1 MIGGE
6 KMVVT
11 LTIETDTL
19 KYYIQKSQL
28 DLAYLQKKIS
38 NFDKFM
44 SGEKQP
50 TFNQLSEIAKKLNV
64 PTGLLLLKNKVDMDS
79 KRLDFRTLNSD
90 HIEKMSPELRDT
102 INEMEAKQDFL
113 REEIDNTVNFIG
125 TFNIDSNIDEIV
137 YKIRKDLDIEIFWQ
151 KKSGSSPLNYL
162 RKKISDLGVYIFF
175 NGKVKDNTHRPLSV
189 NEFRGFVLKDDKAPI
204 IFINQRDFKNGQLF
218 TLVHE
223 LVHLY
228 VGTEEIFNI
237 VDTGFFTYD
246 RTEAFVNKVT
256 AELLVPKSKLI
267 NELDKDLEDLSRMFK
282 VSKFVI
288 LRRLLDIGKIDKKEY
303 SEAIAQLEEELK
315 RIPIKSSGSGNYN
328 NNLKFRVD
336 GKFVS
341 LVENAVVRN
350 KISYTDAFNIVG
362 VGIKGYKTLTE
373 GGN

>member
-1 MIGGE
+1 
-6 KMVVT
+6 MVVT

-50 TFNQLSEIAKKLNV
+50 TFNQLSEIAKKLNI
-64 PTGLLLLKNKVDMDS
+64 PTGLLLLKNKVDLDS
-79 KRLDFRTLNSD
+79 KRLDFRTLGSD

-113 REEIDNTVNFIG
+113 REEVDNAVNFIE
-125 TFNIDSNIDEIV
+125 TFSIDSNVEDV
-137 YKIRKDLDIEIFWQ
+137 VDKIREDLGLAVFWQ
-151 KKSGSSPLNYL
+151 KRSGNSPLNYL
-162 RKKISDLGVYIFF
+162 RKKISDLGVFIFF

-189 NEFRGFVLKDDKAPI
+189 REFRGFVLKDDKAPI

-218 TLVHE
+218 SLVHE

-237 VDTGFFTYD
+237 VDTGVFTYD

-256 AELLVPKSKLI
+256 AELLVPKSELI
-267 NELDKDLEDLSRMFK
+267 NELDQDLEDLSKMFK

-288 LRRLLDIGKIDKKEY
+288 LRRLLDIDQIDKNEY
-303 SEAIAQLEEELK
+303 RRVVAQLEEELERTTVK
-315 RIPIKSSGSGNYN
+315 TSSSSGNYN
-328 NNLKFRVD
+328 NNLKYRVD
-336 GKFVS
+336 GKFVR

-362 VGIKGYKTLTE
+362 VGIKGYKTLTG

>member
-256 AELLVPKSKLI
+256 AELLVPKSKLL

>member
-1 MIGGE
+1 
-6 KMVVT
+6 MVVT

-256 AELLVPKSKLI
+256 AELLVPKSELL